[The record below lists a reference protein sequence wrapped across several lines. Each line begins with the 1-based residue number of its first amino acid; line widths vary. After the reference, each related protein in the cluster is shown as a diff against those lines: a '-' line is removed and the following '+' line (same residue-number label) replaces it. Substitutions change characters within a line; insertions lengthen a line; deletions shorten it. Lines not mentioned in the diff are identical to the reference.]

1 MKSQLWTSLIV
12 VAAALFLLSFRRAR
26 NADGTAKPLFRR
38 EGWTK
43 IRLTAG
49 SDNRDSTSKTVV
61 LGWTAIVAWV
71 VIATVLLSKGDGD
84 EFAGLMEGLGTS
96 YFAVLGGPVLAAFLA
111 KAVTDSKTS
120 GDDPSLQKTEAAE
133 PALGDLVTTDNGGLS
148 VADAQYLILN
158 LCAAAYVVYAFAKHP
173 DLGVPEFP
181 EQLALLAGGS
191 AATYAGTKS
200 WTANAPRITAMTPT
214 QVDRTAFGSVSIR
227 GANLVSPGRAIKL
240 TDPAAG
246 AETRVVSSAS
256 ATKVLIGGWEV
267 PDDEVRAR
275 SDEVLVTALPANIV
289 AAAAGNYD
297 VRVVTAAGLQT
308 TSPDQLKVA

>member
-1 MKSQLWTSLIV
+1 VKSQLWLSLAVVV
-12 VAAALFLLSFRRAR
+12 VALLLLSFRRAR
-26 NADGTAKPLFRR
+26 NADGIAKNPFSQS
-38 EGWTK
+38 GWTK

-49 SDNRDSTSKTVV
+49 ADNRDSTSKTVV

-71 VIATVLLSKGDGD
+71 VIATVLLSKGDKD
-84 EFAGLMEGLGTS
+84 TFAGLMQGLGTP

-120 GDDPSLQKTEAAE
+120 GDDASLQKTEAAA
-133 PALGDLVTTDNGGLS
+133 PALGDLVTGDNGGLS

-158 LCAAAYVVYAFAKHP
+158 LCAAAFVIYAFAKHP

-191 AATYAGTKS
+191 AATYAGTKG
-200 WTANAPRITAMTPT
+200 WTANAPSITAMTPT
-214 QVDRTAFGSVSIR
+214 QVDHTAFDSVSIR

-240 TDPAAG
+240 TNPGNSDEALVAP
-246 AETRVVSSAS
+246 SAS

-267 PDDEVRAR
+267 PDDKVRAR
-275 SDEVLVTALPANIV
+275 SDEVVITALPAKIE
-289 AAAAGNYD
+289 ATAGEYA
-297 VRVVTAAGLQT
+297 VSVVTAAGLKA
-308 TSPDQLKVA
+308 TSPDPLKVV